1 MLPFRTRDCVQYD
14 PAQRQLHARDWSGAV
29 VTFDT
34 PAELI
39 HALAANRLYAVVTIH
54 AAALWFAADHG
65 VAWQLPAAAPE
76 PIRVLAARG
85 AAEGFSPS
93 TLQRC
98 LQALDR
104 GYDRA
109 AHLAVELLTDDDITC
124 MVDRDG
130 LAAQVL
136 RHVLERV
143 QPALVPAYVWIRSE
157 PIPPNA
163 TLVIVHTGID
173 RAGVPCDTAD
183 HPMLRAVQQ
192 RGLACYAFTPFGP
205 RQEAAVHNEA
215 TVHAVL
221 TARGMYRPD
230 RVQRY
235 DDDADIGPD
244 IISLT

>member
-1 MLPFRTRDCVQYD
+1 
-14 PAQRQLHARDWSGAV
+14 

-143 QPALVPAYVWIRSE
+143 QPAIVPAYVWIRSE
-157 PIPPNA
+157 PIPANA

-183 HPMLRAVQQ
+183 HPMLRAAQQ

-205 RQEAAVHNEA
+205 RQEAAAHNEA